1 MKNST
6 TTIAV
11 DLAKNVFEIAARRDG
26 RVFQHKR
33 LNRKQMVEYFSQT
46 PPALVLME
54 ACGTAHYWGRVLQ
67 GFGHEVRLLPAHRV
81 KPFQFG
87 NKNDRRDTGG
97 ILRAGD
103 QDWIRPVPVK
113 SIEHQ
118 SIGFLHRLREGW
130 QKTRTCRLNTLRG
143 ILREFGVMI
152 PLGSDKVLP
161 AASLAL
167 ADPAAP
173 IPEVLHPL
181 LLSAMAE
188 IRDVDL
194 RVEAVDK
201 QLKRAAKSM
210 PLVKL
215 LETIPGIALI
225 NATAQVAM
233 TGDFRRFRS
242 GRWYA
247 SSLGLTPKEN
257 SSGDRRRL
265 GRISK
270 EGNTYLSTLLIAG
283 ARSAILAAHRTKK
296 PHALQLWMLD
306 IETRRGRNRAATAL
320 ANKLARI
327 IWAVATRG
335 VPFRPSYPPAPS
347 PIC

>member
-1 MKNST
+1 MKNSK

-11 DLAKNVFEIAARRDG
+11 DLAKNVFEIAVRRDG
-26 RVFQHKR
+26 RIVQRKR
-33 LNRKQMVEYFSQT
+33 LNRKQMVAFFTQT
-46 PPALVLME
+46 PPTLVLME

-67 GFGHEVRLLPAHRV
+67 GLGHEVRLLPAHRV

-87 NKNDRRDTGG
+87 NKTDRRDTGG

-118 SIGFLHRLREGW
+118 SVGFIHRLRQGW
-130 QKTRTCRLNTLRG
+130 QKTRTCRLNTIRG

-167 ADPAAP
+167 SDPAAP
-173 IPEVLHPL
+173 IPEILHPL

-188 IRDVDL
+188 IRDADL
-194 RVEAVDK
+194 HVEAADR
-201 QLKRAAKSM
+201 QLKTASKSM

-215 LETIPGIALI
+215 LQTIPGIALI

-233 TGDFRRFRS
+233 TGDFHRFRS

-257 SSGDRRRL
+257 SSGDKRRL
-265 GRISK
+265 GRSSK

-283 ARSAILAAHRTKK
+283 SRSAILAAHRAKT
-296 PHALQLWMLD
+296 PTILQLWMLN

-335 VPFRPSYPPAPS
+335 VPFKLSYPPTPS
-347 PIC
+347 LI